1 MTRAAAALLVLLLVS
16 CVPSKRREVDGPS
29 DLGSGEILLVGRV
42 KVTPPIAKDEQRL
55 PGIAEDWRG
64 RVMVIIGET
73 SAPPLERPFKVSGYK
88 NRIEAPPDREF
99 SVAIPAGSFTIR
111 GAVVPLQLDPPPTD
125 EAVLPGGFRVDV
137 RPGDRA
143 IYIGTIHYHRD
154 EFWQITKIDVEDEY
168 ERVRADCLQR
178 WGGSEFPRKALVAV
192 PPKK

>member
-1 MTRAAAALLVLLLVS
+1 MKRAAAALAVLLLAS
-16 CVPSKRREVDGPS
+16 CVPSKRREVEAPA
-29 DLGSGEILLVGRV
+29 DLGSGEILLLGRV

-64 RVMVIIGET
+64 HVMVVLGET
-73 SAPPLERPFKVSGYK
+73 PAPLERPFKVSGYK

-99 SVAIPAGSFTIR
+99 SVAVPAGSFTIR
-111 GAVVPLQLDPPPTD
+111 GAVVPLRLDPPPTD
-125 EAVLPGGFRVDV
+125 EALLPGGFRVDV

-154 EFWQITKIDVEDEY
+154 EFWQITKIEVEDEY
-168 ERVRADCLQR
+168 DRVRADCLKR
-178 WGGSEFPRKALVAV
+178 WGGAEAPRKALVVV